1 MWDYITRPYVRVF
14 LGMNWNELAIIN
26 GSVDADRNLSFVITG
41 NLWSLNKYYLRG
53 KGSDYKIVLG
63 GS

>member
-1 MWDYITRPYVRVF
+1 
-14 LGMNWNELAIIN
+14 MNWNELAIIN